1 MGLLLG
7 IKEVNMK
14 LVTFEVLTQLGKQRR
29 LGAWIEGERI
39 IDLNFAYAL
48 YLSKMTEPSAAYRLA
63 DAILPP
69 DMLQYFERGD
79 TSSGAAQ
86 DSLKYI
92 QERFPHGGSV
102 TGARGEQVIY
112 AVNQVK
118 LLAPFPRPASLRDFG
133 VFLTHMQAAAKI
145 TGKEISPVWYQ
156 LPNYYRGSTSPAS
169 IAGHE
174 ALVTWPNYTDKLDF
188 ELEWGVYISKEGRNI
203 SIEEAPNY
211 IAGYTLYNDISARD
225 IQFRHMTL
233 ALGPAKGKDFDN
245 SNIMGPCLV
254 TPDEIDNP
262 YNLRMIARVNGEVW
276 ADGSTAD
283 MYYTFAE
290 MISFV
295 SQSETLYPGDFLGSG
310 TVGKGCGWELDRWIQ
325 PGDVIE
331 LEVEKIGVL
340 RNRIGEKEKNPAA
353 WKEK

>member
-1 MGLLLG
+1 
-7 IKEVNMK
+7 MK
-14 LVTFEVLTQLGKQRR
+14 LVTFEITTQLGKQQR
-29 LGAWIEGERI
+29 LGAI
-39 IDLNFAYAL
+39 IDGDQIVDLNSAYAL
-48 YLSKMTEPSAAYRLA
+48 HLSETQGQSAAYQSA
-63 DAILPP
+63 DAILPS
-69 DMLQYFERGD
+69 DMIQYFERGAR
-79 TSSGAAQ
+79 SRKAAQ
-86 DSLKYI
+86 ASLEHLDSTN
-92 QERFPHGGSV
+92 P
-102 TGARGEQVIY
+102 TGIRGEQIVY
-112 AVNQVK
+112 SADQVN

-133 VFLTHMQAAAKI
+133 VFKTHMDAAALI
-145 TGKEISPVWYQ
+145 TGKEISPEWFK

-174 ALVTWPNYTDKLDF
+174 APVTWPNYTEKLDF
-188 ELEWGVYISKEGRNI
+188 ELEWGVYIGQEGKNI
-203 SIEEAPNY
+203 SVEDAPNY
-211 IAGYTLYNDISARD
+211 IGGYTIYNDISARD

-254 TPDEIDNP
+254 TPDEINDP

-276 ADGSTAD
+276 ADGNTSD

-295 SQSETLYPGDFLGSG
+295 SQSETLCVGDFLGSG

-331 LEVEKIGVL
+331 LEVEGIGML
-340 RNRIGEKEKNPAA
+340 RNQIEEKSENPAA
-353 WKEK
+353 WQEKQ